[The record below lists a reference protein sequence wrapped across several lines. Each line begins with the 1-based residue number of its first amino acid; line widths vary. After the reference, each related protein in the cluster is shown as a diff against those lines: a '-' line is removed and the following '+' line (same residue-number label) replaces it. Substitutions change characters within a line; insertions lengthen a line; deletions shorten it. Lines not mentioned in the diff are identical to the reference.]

1 MKKHNIKTLVFYI
14 ASAEIIGALSALLTG
29 SFSSFFETYTKPPLL
44 PPGWVFPVMW
54 VILYALMG
62 YSAYLVN
69 IADAHPDNK
78 KVSLSVYWIQL
89 AFNFSWSIVFFRFE
103 WLWGGFGIICALLLL
118 IILMTALF
126 YKVDKKAALINVP
139 YIIWVAFASYL
150 NFATAS
156 LN

>member
-1 MKKHNIKTLVFYI
+1 MKKHSIQSLLFYVI
-14 ASAEIIGALSALLTG
+14 SAELIGGLSALLTG
-29 SFSSFFETYTKPPLL
+29 SFSSFFETYRQPPLL
-44 PPGWVFPVMW
+44 PPGWLFPVVW
-54 VILYALMG
+54 VILYAVMG
-62 YSAYLVN
+62 YSAYRVC
-69 IADAHPDNK
+69 ISDALSDNK
-78 KVSLSVYWIQL
+78 KAALTVYWIQL

-126 YKVDKKAALINVP
+126 YKADKKAAYLNLP
-139 YIIWVAFASYL
+139 YFLWVAFAAYL